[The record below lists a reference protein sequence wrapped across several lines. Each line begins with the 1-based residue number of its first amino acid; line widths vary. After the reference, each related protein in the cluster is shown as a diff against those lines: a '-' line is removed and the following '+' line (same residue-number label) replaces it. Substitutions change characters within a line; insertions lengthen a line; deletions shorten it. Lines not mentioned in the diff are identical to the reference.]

1 MLKLFKSLVFIVFL
15 LVVGCAESP
24 VKTACETNDDCFN
37 DDNYIQYVCDVA
49 ISQTCMRSCTP
60 VTDTDTD
67 SADCL
72 ESQYCDVPEGASEG
86 ICRQDTDLSADD
98 G

>member
-1 MLKLFKSLVFIVFL
+1 MLKLFKSLIFIVFL

-49 ISQTCMRSCTP
+49 ISQTCMRSCTL
-60 VTDTDTD
+60 VSDTDTD
-67 SADCL
+67 SVDCL
-72 ESQYCDVPEGASEG
+72 SHSIVTFQRCASEG